1 MLNGFKNGLT
11 TALLA
16 CILSAISPLAS
27 AQTQINVSN
36 VTQLMSAVSTANSA
50 GGNRTI
56 VVADGTYTLPDTLY
70 INSPNV
76 AIVGASSARERVII
90 QGDGM
95 SSSAR
100 VGNLIRVAGNNFQ
113 LRHVTLQRSRNHLI
127 QIVGE
132 SNTDSPVIRDC
143 IMRDAYEQMLKVTI
157 DPNNTSVTGDNGVV
171 ENCLFEYTAGIGPQY
186 YIGGIDAHGAKNWV
200 VRNNTFRSIIS
211 PNTSVAEFAVHFWNT
226 SANNLVE
233 RNTIINCDR
242 GIGFGMDGR
251 GNTGGTIRNNMIYH
265 SAGNGQYADTAIAL
279 IESRGTQVYNNSIY
293 MENSFPWA
301 IEYRFSSTSNVLI
314 ANNLTNKP
322 ITSRD
327 GATGSVSNNVSNA
340 AASWFVSA
348 TSGNLRL
355 AATQSSVVDRGQAI
369 SGLTDDIDGQPR
381 PQGAAVDIGADEFG
395 AAKTPQPPT
404 NLQAQ

>member
-95 SSSAR
+95 SSSAH